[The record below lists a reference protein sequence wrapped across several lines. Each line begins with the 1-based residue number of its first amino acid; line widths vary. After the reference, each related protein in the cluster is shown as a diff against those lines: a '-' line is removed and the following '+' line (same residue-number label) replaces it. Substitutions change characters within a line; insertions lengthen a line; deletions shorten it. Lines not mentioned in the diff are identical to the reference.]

1 VIVRFNFDELY
12 LTFLLHIIPSRVT
25 PMKASIAFLFL
36 LIAAF
41 SMPAAGQLA
50 APNAAGVSLGHIH
63 LYVSDVPAQQKFW
76 ATMGGVPV
84 ANQRLEMI
92 QFPGVFILLRRAE
105 TKGGSVGSIVNHL
118 GFVWKDLPVAML
130 KWQAAGYKIE
140 QSTDPNHGY
149 ILGPDGI
156 RLEFSGDPSLQ
167 VPVKINH
174 IHFYP
179 QDVQAMKA
187 WYAKV
192 LGGVSGKCTRNGA
205 ADGNDCVDVP
215 GVSLAMS
222 QIDTKLDATA
232 GRSLDHIGFEVKNL
246 PEFLKRME
254 AEGVSITQGLTA
266 SAFVSTMRVA
276 FIADPWGTKMEI
288 TEGIA
293 P

>member
-1 VIVRFNFDELY
+1 MKSTIASA
-12 LTFLLHIIPSRVT
+12 LLLAV
-25 PMKASIAFLFL
+25 AFT
-36 LIAAF
+36 
-41 SMPAAGQLA
+41 MPAAGQLA
-50 APNAAGVSLGHIH
+50 APNAAGVSAGHIH
-63 LYVSDVPAQQKFW
+63 LYVSDLAAQQKFW
-76 ATMGGVPV
+76 ATMGGVAM
-84 ANQRLEMI
+84 ANQRLQMI
-92 QFPGVFILLRRAE
+92 QFPGVFILLR
-105 TKGGSVGSIVNHL
+105 GGAQTSGGTVGSIVNHL
-118 GFVWKDLPVAML
+118 GFAWKDLPAAKA
-130 KWQAAGYKIE
+130 KWQAEGYKIE
-140 QSTDPNHGY
+140 PSADPNHGY

-174 IHFYP
+174 VHFFP
-179 QDVQAMKA
+179 QDIPAMQA

-192 LGGVSGKCTRNGA
+192 LGGVPGKCVRVGVP
-205 ADGNDCVDVP
+205 DGTDCVEVP

-222 QIDTKLDATA
+222 KGDTKLEPTA

-254 AEGVSITQGLTA
+254 AEGVTITQQLTP
-266 SAFVSTMRVA
+266 SNFVSTMRVA

>member
-1 VIVRFNFDELY
+1 
-12 LTFLLHIIPSRVT
+12 
-25 PMKASIAFLFL
+25 MKPAIAFVFLFATL
-36 LIAAF
+36 AL
-41 SMPAAGQLA
+41 PAAGQLA
-50 APNAAGVSLGHIH
+50 PPNAAGVSLGHIH
-63 LYVSDVPAQQKFW
+63 LYVSDVPTQQKFW

-105 TKGGSVGSIVNHL
+105 TKGGTVGSIVNHI
-118 GFVWKDLPVAML
+118 GFVWKDLPAAKA
-130 KWQAAGYKIE
+130 KWQAEGYKVE
-140 QSTDPNHGY
+140 GEDPNHGY

-167 VPVKINH
+167 VPVKVNH
-174 IHFYP
+174 VHLHP
-179 QDVQAMKA
+179 QDVPAMQG
-187 WYAKV
+187 WYSKV
-192 LGGVSGKCTRNGA
+192 LGGVAGKCTGA
-205 ADGNDCVDVP
+205 GAPDGTDCVDVP

-222 QIDTKLDATA
+222 KGDTKLEPTA
-232 GRSLDHIGFEVKNL
+232 GRSLDHLGFEVKNL

-254 AEGVSITQGLTA
+254 AEGVTITQGLTP
-266 SAFVSTMRVA
+266 SNFVSTMRVA

>member
-1 VIVRFNFDELY
+1 MNTTIASV
-12 LTFLLHIIPSRVT
+12 FLL
-25 PMKASIAFLFL
+25 
-36 LIAAF
+36 AAALT
-41 SMPAAGQLA
+41 MPAAGQLA

-76 ATMGGVPV
+76 AMMGGVPV
-84 ANQRLEMI
+84 ANQKLEMI

-105 TKGGSVGSIVNHL
+105 TKGGTVGSIVNHI
-118 GFVWKDLPVAML
+118 GFVWKDLPAEMA
-130 KWQAAGYKIE
+130 KWHAAGYKIE
-140 QSTDPNHGY
+140 QSGDPNHGY

-156 RLEFSGDPSLQ
+156 RVEFSGDSRLQ

-174 IHFYP
+174 IHLYP
-179 QDVQAMKA
+179 QDVPAMKA

-192 LGGVSGKCTRNGA
+192 LGGVSGNCTRTA
-205 ADGNDCVDVP
+205 ATDGTDCVDVP

-222 QIDTKLDATA
+222 QSETKLDPTA

-254 AEGVSITQGLTA
+254 AEGVTITQGLTP
-266 SAFVSTMRVA
+266 SNFVSTMRVA

>member
-1 VIVRFNFDELY
+1 MN
-12 LTFLLHIIPSRVT
+12 HI
-25 PMKASIAFLFL
+25 
-36 LIAAF
+36 
-41 SMPAAGQLA
+41 
-50 APNAAGVSLGHIH
+50 
-63 LYVSDVPAQQKFW
+63 
-76 ATMGGVPV
+76 
-84 ANQRLEMI
+84 
-92 QFPGVFILLRRAE
+92 
-105 TKGGSVGSIVNHL
+105 
-118 GFVWKDLPVAML
+118 GFVWKDLPAAKA

-140 QSTDPNHGY
+140 QSEDPNHGY

-174 IHFYP
+174 VHLYP
-179 QDVQAMKA
+179 QDIPAMKA

-192 LGGVSGKCTRNGA
+192 LGGVPGKCARGGA
-205 ADGNDCVDVP
+205 PDGIDCVDVP

-222 QIDTKLDATA
+222 QGETKLDPTA

-254 AEGVSITQGLTA
+254 AEGVNITQGLTP
-266 SAFVSTMRVA
+266 SNFVSTMRVA

>member
-1 VIVRFNFDELY
+1 MKTTIASV
-12 LTFLLHIIPSRVT
+12 LLFA
-25 PMKASIAFLFL
+25 MAF
-36 LIAAF
+36 A
-41 SMPAAGQLA
+41 MPAAGQLT
-50 APNAAGVSLGHIH
+50 APNAAGVSLGHLH

-76 ATMGGVPV
+76 TTLGGVAM
-84 ANQRLEMI
+84 ANQGLEMI
-92 QFPGVFILLRRAE
+92 QFPGVFVLLR
-105 TKGGSVGSIVNHL
+105 GGQTNGGTVGSIVNHI
-118 GFVWKDLPVAML
+118 GFVWKDLPAAMA

-140 QSTDPNHGY
+140 SSSEPNHGY

-156 RLEFSGDPSLQ
+156 RLEYSGDPSLQ

-174 IHFYP
+174 VHLYP
-179 QDVQAMKA
+179 QDVPAMSA

-192 LGGVSGKCTRNGA
+192 LGGVPGKCTRGGA
-205 ADGNDCVDVP
+205 PDGVDCVDVS

-222 QIDTKLDATA
+222 KSDTKLYPTA

-266 SAFVSTMRVA
+266 SRFVTTMRVA